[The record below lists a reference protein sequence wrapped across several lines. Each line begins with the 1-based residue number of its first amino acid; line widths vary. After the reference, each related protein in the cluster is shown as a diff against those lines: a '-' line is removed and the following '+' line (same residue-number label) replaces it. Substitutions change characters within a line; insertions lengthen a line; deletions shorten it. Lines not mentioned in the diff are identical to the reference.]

1 VVDSESSRTI
11 TTLLSVGRPD
21 VQVVWF
27 KRDLRVHDHGA
38 LAAAVATGSPVL
50 PLYVF
55 EPSLI
60 AHPHTAPRHI
70 QLIREGLIDL
80 REALASL
87 GAPLIVRVGEVVDVL
102 DKLNVDNSIGCIH
115 AHEEFGVLAT
125 WQRDKDVAQWAR
137 QRGVRYVEHRQS
149 GAMRGLT
156 SRDHWST
163 QRTALFSEPL
173 HPMPTAIRGTLI
185 DPGPIPELA
194 DLGLAPEQMVDRQP
208 GGEVSG
214 RQVMRTW
221 LTERSPGYE
230 RNLSSPVTGWKGC
243 SRLSV
248 HLALGTVSAREVSA
262 RAQARKGE
270 PGAPRKSL
278 SAFEERL
285 AWRDH
290 FTQKLEDAPFIEE
303 RALHPAFDDL
313 RPKEPNGNAVHAL
326 TEGLTGYPMVDAV
339 ARSLAAT
346 GWTTFRM
353 RSMLASF
360 ASYDLWLPWQTT
372 GGILARW
379 FADYDPGI
387 HWPQIQMQSGVTG
400 MNALRMY
407 DPVKQQ
413 LDHDPT
419 GVFVRRWVPEL
430 RDVPLDLLATPW
442 LVTEQQRHGYPD
454 PIVDHPAAVAQA
466 RRRIAALRQRIR
478 GDGTTRALLER
489 HGSRR
494 PPPARRR
501 R

>member
-1 VVDSESSRTI
+1 M
-11 TTLLSVGRPD
+11 GRPD

-27 KRDLRVHDHGA
+27 KRDLRVHDHAA
-38 LAAAVATGSPVL
+38 LSAAVATGAPVL

-55 EPSLI
+55 EPSLLT
-60 AHPHTAPRHI
+60 HPHTSPRHV
-70 QLIREGLIDL
+70 QLICEGLHDL
-80 REALASL
+80 RESLASI

-102 DKLNVDNSIGCIH
+102 EQLNINNQLGCIH
-115 AHEEFGVLAT
+115 AHEEFGVVAT
-125 WQRDKDVAQWAR
+125 WERDKAVGAWCRAR
-137 QRGVRYVEHRQS
+137 GTRYIEHRQS
-149 GAMRGLT
+149 GAMRGLR
-156 SRDHWST
+156 SRDDWSR
-163 QRTALFSEPL
+163 QRNTLFAAPL
-173 HPMPTAIRGTLI
+173 HPVPTSMKATPV
-185 DPGPIPELA
+185 DPGPIPRLT
-194 DLGLAPEQMVDRQP
+194 DLGIVEEQMTDRQP
-208 GGEVSG
+208 GGEKSG
-214 RQVMRTW
+214 RQVLQSW
-221 LTERSPGYE
+221 ITERVPGYE
-230 RNLSSPVTGWKGC
+230 RNLSSPVTGRNGC

-248 HLALGTVSAREVSA
+248 HLALGTVSAREVHALAQS
-262 RAQARKGE
+262 RAGE
-270 PGAPRKSL
+270 PDAPRRSL
-278 SAFEERL
+278 SAFAQRL

-313 RPKEPNGNAVHAL
+313 RSKEPNVVVLQAL
-326 TEGLTGYPMVDAV
+326 MEGRTGYPMVDAV
-339 ARSLAAT
+339 VRSLVAT

-353 RSMLASF
+353 RSMLTSF
-360 ASYDLWLPWQTT
+360 ASYDLWLPWQVT
-372 GGILARW
+372 GGIFARW

-400 MNALRMY
+400 MNALRVY

-419 GVFVRRWVPEL
+419 GAFVRRWVPEL

-466 RRRIAALRQRIR
+466 RRRIAAVRQQIR

-494 PPPARRR
+494 PSPARRR

>member
-1 VVDSESSRTI
+1 M
-11 TTLLSVGRPD
+11 GRPD

-27 KRDLRVHDHGA
+27 KRDLRVRDNAA
-38 LAAAVATGSPVL
+38 LSAAVATGAPVL

-55 EPSLI
+55 EPSLLT
-60 AHPHTAPRHI
+60 HPHTAPRHV
-70 QLIREGLIDL
+70 QLIRESLVDL
-80 REALASL
+80 RESLSSL
-87 GAPLIVRVGEVVDVL
+87 GAPLIVRVGEVVEVL
-102 DKLNVDNSIGCIH
+102 EKLNVETPISCIH

-125 WQRDKDVAQWAR
+125 WQRDKNVAAWSTHH
-137 QRGVRYVEHRQS
+137 GIRYIEHRQS
-149 GAMRGLT
+149 GAKRGLT
-156 SRDHWST
+156 SRDHWSK
-163 QRTALFSEPL
+163 QRTELFSAPL
-173 HPMPTAIRGTLI
+173 HPVPAAIRGTLVQ
-185 DPGPIPELA
+185 PGPLPELT
-194 DLGLAPEQMVDRQP
+194 DLGVIPEQMIDRQP

-214 RQVMRTW
+214 RQLLRSW
-221 LTERSPGYE
+221 LTERVSGYE
-230 RNLSSPVTGWKGC
+230 RNLSSPVTGWNGC

-248 HLALGTVSAREVSA
+248 HLALGTVSARELNA
-262 RAQARKGE
+262 RSQSRSGE
-270 PGAPRKSL
+270 LGAPRKSL
-278 SAFEERL
+278 SAFGERL

-290 FTQKLEDAPFIEE
+290 FTQKLEDAPSIEE

-313 RPKEPNGNAVHAL
+313 RPKEPNSIAVHAL

-360 ASYDLWLPWQTT
+360 ASYDLWLPWQIT
-372 GGILARW
+372 GGIFARW

-387 HWPQIQMQSGVTG
+387 HWAQIQMQSGVTG

-442 LVTEQQRHGYPD
+442 LVAEQLRHGYPD

-466 RRRIAALRQRIR
+466 RRRIAAVRQRIR
-478 GDGTTRALLER
+478 GDGSTRALLER

-494 PPPARRR
+494 PAPSRRR
-501 R
+501 